1 MYSFFYS
8 NKRNAICSI
17 YLFFIYICI
26 CESQHVANMEISR
39 SEWKFSPRNTRK
51 IYFTFIL
58 TKYSLGRYLY
68 KNSDNVSLTIQNS
81 KIKQHREEN
90 IMFRNKFKKKKRKL

>member
-8 NKRNAICSI
+8 NKKKRNLFYLSVFYI
-17 YLFFIYICI
+17 YI

>member
-1 MYSFFYS
+1 
-8 NKRNAICSI
+8 
-17 YLFFIYICI
+17 
-26 CESQHVANMEISR
+26 MEISR

-90 IMFRNKFKKKKRKL
+90 IMFRNKFKKKKKEIMIFNSYLINK